1 MKMAADDLVPLDGV
15 VTDISRDSF
24 TVVTDATGD
33 KVRATL
39 SGKLRQNK
47 IRIVLGDRVTVEV
60 SPYDLSKGRI
70 VTRR

>member
-1 MKMAADDLVPLDGV
+1 MAADDLVPLDGV